1 LRCVYSLLIKG
12 NLVFDKYFKGCYAS
26 KKVAADNM
34 KKHYRK
40 QNILQSPFFRLSPFF
55 IAILLT
61 SMMLTSCASQY
72 PLNPKTGTITKA
84 VTPQTAK
91 GQLLSQ
97 ERTDSFLMLL
107 AFSGGGT
114 RAAAMS
120 YGVLEALERIDI
132 PIQTINNDAPPATQ
146 KHTLLDEVDIIS
158 SVSGGSFTAAYYGLH
173 GKKIF
178 NGYREA
184 FLIKNHQSALLWSF
198 LNPFNF
204 WFRLMSPRFGRS
216 DMAQE
221 YYDEMIFK
229 GAKMGDFIKN
239 GGPDIIIQATDAM
252 DGFIFSFTPG
262 MFFMLCSNYNE
273 FPVARAVAASAA
285 FPGPLS
291 PIVLKNYT
299 GQCNCPV
306 PPWITTAL
314 EKRDYYSRA
323 YYNAVEMSKFLNIE
337 EKPYIYL
344 VDGGVSDN
352 LGIKGPLESIIS
364 RGHVREVLKQQG
376 MPNTEK
382 VAIIIVDAQTKEQS
396 EWGLYG
402 KIPGLSLTL
411 GASSGIMINKF
422 NFETIELLHRYAK
435 DWKAEDEA
443 QGKKPIEFY
452 IIHLTFNKLPDKAEQ
467 EYFLDIPTSL
477 QLPEAQV
484 DKLREVAGRLLY
496 TDSTFQK
503 LVSSLGGK
511 IPEPPQV
518 QPAVSAAAL
527 SVQPPPQTPVAAS
540 PTQPQAT
547 PASAP
552 VQQVSQPQQ
561 TLAAPAEKNKVHS
574 TRQ

>member
-1 LRCVYSLLIKG
+1 LTNILMAVMIL
-12 NLVFDKYFKGCYAS
+12 
-26 KKVAADNM
+26 KKEADNM
-34 KKHYRK
+34 NLNLQK
-40 QNILQSPFFRLSPFF
+40 QNISRSPFFRIASFF
-55 IAILLT
+55 IAILSILLI
-61 SMMLTSCASQY
+61 LTSCASQY
-72 PLNPKTGTITKA
+72 PLNPKTSFLTKA
-84 VTPQTAK
+84 VPPATAK

-97 ERTDSFLMLL
+97 ERTDSFLMLV

-120 YGVLEALERIDI
+120 YGVLEALERIEI
-132 PIQTINNDAPPATQ
+132 PYQAVNNGAPPLNQ
-146 KHTLLDEVDIIS
+146 KRTLLDEVDIIT

-178 NGYREA
+178 NGYREN
-184 FLIKNHQSALLWSF
+184 FLIKNHQSALLWNF

-221 YYDEMIFK
+221 YYDDEIFK
-229 GAKMGDFIKN
+229 GAKMGDFIKD

-252 DGFIFSFTPG
+252 DGSIFSFTPG

-306 PPWITTAL
+306 PPWITAAL
-314 EKRDYYSRA
+314 EKRDFKSRA
-323 YYNAVEMSKFLNIE
+323 YYKAVEMSNFLNLA

-344 VDGGVSDN
+344 IDGGVSDN
-352 LGIKGPLESIIS
+352 LGIKGPLESIIA
-364 RGHVREVLKQQG
+364 RGHVREFLKQQG
-376 MPNTEK
+376 MPNTQQ
-382 VAIIIVDAQTKEQS
+382 VVVVIVDAQTKEQS

-402 KIPGLSLTL
+402 KIPSLSLTL
-411 GASSGIMINKF
+411 GASSGIMINKS
-422 NFETIELLHRYAK
+422 NFETIELLHRYAR

-452 IIHLTFNKLPDKAEQ
+452 IIHVTFNNLPNKAEQ

-477 QLPEAQV
+477 QLPAVQV
-484 DKLREVAGRLLY
+484 DKIREVAGRLLY
-496 TDSTFQK
+496 TDSTFQILIK
-503 LVSSLGGK
+503 NLGGT
-511 IPEPPQV
+511 IPGQVIPPAVVTPPPATVAPPQAP
-518 QPAVSAAAL
+518 QAEKPANS
-527 SVQPPPQTPVAAS
+527 
-540 PTQPQAT
+540 PQAT
-547 PASAP
+547 SP
-552 VQQVSQPQQ
+552 
-561 TLAAPAEKNKVHS
+561 LK
-574 TRQ
+574 